1 MANAPT
7 QPNDPGIDSGTPAQ
21 GDMPGAYDRSNR
33 SRPIES
39 PPSRV
44 KGVAIAIGLAILAL
58 VLIGIVTRDDNPNP
72 PRTLEGNVPA
82 ERGR

>member
-7 QPNDPGIDSGTPAQ
+7 QPDEPGLDPSTPAQ
-21 GDMPGAYDRSNR
+21 GDMPGAYNSANQ
-33 SRPIES
+33 SRPIQS

-44 KGVAIAIGLAILAL
+44 KGVAIAIGVAVVALAL
-58 VLIGIVTRDDNPNP
+58 IAIVTRDDNPNP
-72 PRTLEGNVPA
+72 PADGDTPA